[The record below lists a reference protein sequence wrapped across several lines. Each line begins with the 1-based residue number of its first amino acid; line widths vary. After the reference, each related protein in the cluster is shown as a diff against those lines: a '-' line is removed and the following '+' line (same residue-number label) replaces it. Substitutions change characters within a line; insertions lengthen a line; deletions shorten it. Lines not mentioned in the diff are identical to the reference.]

1 MTQEL
6 MLGAVAYDQKV
17 VPIWEGI
24 REYFRGAPVEMD
36 VVLFLNYEAQVN
48 ALLAGK
54 IDIAWNTNLAY
65 VRTFHAT
72 HGACRVLAMRDTDVE
87 FFTLLVGRAG
97 ALVERRGLP
106 GRTLALG
113 SADSAQAAIMPVHY
127 LAQEGLHRA
136 TTSRCCGSTATS
148 ASTAT
153 RAAASA
159 KRSLRCWTDGPTP
172 PRWGRRRGTSS
183 CGRARCRPGELAPF
197 WTSPPYS
204 HCNFTAMPSLN
215 AEVGGRVGVAPARDG
230 LGRTRSIAGSSSSRG
245 CANGSD
251 RSSTATATCSPR
263 WRSRGSRPDGERAE
277 IDDEPAPATTGG
289 ASASPRD

>member
-36 VVLFLNYEAQVN
+36 VVLFPNYEAQVN

-72 HGACRVLAMRDTDVE
+72 HGACRVLAMRDTDVA
-87 FFTLLVGRAG
+87 FFTILVGRAG
-97 ALVERRGLP
+97 AFSGVADVR

-127 LAQEGLHRA
+127 LAQAGTA
-136 TTSRCCGSTATS
+136 TGRGRRRCSGSTPTS

-153 RAAASA
+153 PAAASVRRWR
-159 KRSLRCWTDGPTP
+159 RSSTDAPTS

-183 CGRARCRPGELAPF
+183 CGRARSRPAS
-197 WTSPPYS
+197 WRRS
-204 HCNFTAMPSLN
+204 
-215 AEVGGRVGVAPARDG
+215 GRRR
-230 LGRTRSIAGSSSSRG
+230 RTR
-245 CANGSD
+245 
-251 RSSTATATCSPR
+251 TAT
-263 WRSRGSRPDGERAE
+263 SRRCR
-277 IDDEPAPATTGG
+277 
-289 ASASPRD
+289 R